1 MSRNQSS
8 GIVGQAQDI
17 SKIAQGNSAADQTL
31 GASGGNAAL
40 SGFLAQQANPG
51 YTPGEQDAVT
61 GATEGGLGAAF
72 GSAAEQ
78 GANTAA
84 RTNNSAG
91 LTSNLDALARQRMI
105 TSGNIGAQ
113 NQENFANARIAG
125 TEQANQGLAGL
136 FGTGTNAGNSALN
149 TANSALGTANS
160 ASAANPSFWD
170 QFGGSLAKSL
180 GNIKGS
186 VTQSIPGGS
195 VTGGY
200 G

>member
-1 MSRNQSS
+1 MSRASS
-8 GIVGQAQDI
+8 QAI
-17 SKIAQGNSAADQTL
+17 STTAQNNSAADQNL
-31 GASGGNAAL
+31 GLNGGNAAL
-40 SGFLAQQANPG
+40 SGFLAQQATPG
-51 YTPGEQDAVT
+51 YTPAEQTAIT

-91 LTSNLDALARQRMI
+91 LTSNLDALSRQRMI

-113 NQENFANARIAG
+113 NETNFANARIAG

-149 TANSALGTANS
+149 TAES
-160 ASAANPSFWD
+160 ASAASPSFWD
-170 QFGGSLAKSL
+170 QFGGTLAKSL
-180 GNIKGS
+180 GNVSGKVSNG
-186 VTQSIPGGS
+186 PGGTTVS
-195 VTGGY
+195 GGY